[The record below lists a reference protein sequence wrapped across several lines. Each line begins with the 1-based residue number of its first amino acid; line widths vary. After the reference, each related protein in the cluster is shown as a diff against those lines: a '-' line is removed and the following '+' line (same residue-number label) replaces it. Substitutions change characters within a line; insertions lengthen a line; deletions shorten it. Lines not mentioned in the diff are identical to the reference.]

1 MMTSKINHE
10 LHYQH
15 IKEPRKVHLAVRLPD
30 IGLKYYNISLF

>member
-15 IKEPRKVHLAVRLPD
+15 IKEPRKVHLAVRLR
-30 IGLKYYNISLF
+30 IFRLAAGNQQVT